1 MIRIQPATVQDADFI
16 AKLFVENTPK
26 HQQEITIL
34 GCHGFQNFISDNIK
48 KPTAEKNRFFWLA
61 KHHDEPCGA
70 IEWRKYEG
78 AKFLNNIHVSKQHQ
92 GLGVG
97 KKLLQKTLTAPCLGT
112 SSTVQLDVFA
122 ENQAALTW
130 YSSMGFSIIKRIH
143 FFSIPLYSCVNAKA
157 DKIQTSEH
165 ADLQQS
171 KYGFGMITTIGSK
184 TYEVGTLGR
193 NWFRCTDAAILKDPS
208 AKNALQKF
216 DSHRKLL
223 LVTNLAAEIGSYLPI
238 ATSIR
243 MTNSY

>member
-1 MIRIQPATVQDADFI
+1 MISIQPATVQDADYI

-26 HQQEITIL
+26 PQQEITIL

-92 GLGVG
+92 GSGVG
-97 KKLLQKTLTAPCLGT
+97 KKLFQKTLTTPCLG
-112 SSTVQLDVFA
+112 SSSIVQLDVFA
-122 ENQAALTW
+122 ENQTALAW
-130 YSSMGFSIIKRIH
+130 YSSMGFSITRRVY
-143 FFSIPLYSCVNAKA
+143 FFSIPLYSSVNTKA
-157 DKIQTSEH
+157 DKIQTSKH

-171 KYGFGMITTIGSK
+171 KYGFGMIKTIGSK
-184 TYEVGTLGR
+184 TYEVGMLGR
-193 NWFRCTDAAILKDPS
+193 NWFRCTDAAILEEPS

-216 DSHRKLL
+216 DSQRKLL
-223 LVTNLAAEIGSYLPI
+223 LVTDLKAEIESYLPI